1 MKAHELRG
9 GTLAAAL
16 RVYDTIIVGGGPA
29 GLSACIV
36 LARCGRRVLLCDTGT
51 PRNARSHGL
60 HGFLTRDGIA
70 PLDLLRLGRAEIDR
84 YEIESR
90 SIAVTDIHAGAAV
103 FDVTLADSTH
113 VQGRTVLIA
122 CGVTDELPHIPGLE
136 DCFGV
141 SAHHCPYCDGWEVR
155 GKSIV
160 VIGHRKKGAAL
171 ALSLKTWS
179 PDVTLCTDGAA
190 HLHSLHRAQLAR
202 QHVGVNEA
210 RIAAV
215 EHTNGLAQFVSMTT
229 GERIACQAIFL
240 TTTQRP
246 QCDLARRLGCALNR
260 HGLVKTDHLGQTGIP
275 GLYVAGDASR
285 DVQFAVVAAAEGAK
299 AAVAINQA
307 LQARAGLA
315 LCPVP

>member
-1 MKAHELRG
+1 MSGVAERLQPPS
-9 GTLAAAL
+9 

-36 LARCGRRVLLCDTGT
+36 LARCGRRILLCDTGT

-70 PLDLLRLGRAEIDR
+70 PLDLLRLGRAELDR
-84 YEIESR
+84 YGIESH
-90 SIAVTDIHAGAAV
+90 SIAVTDIHAGADM

-113 VQGRTVLIA
+113 VQARTVLIA
-122 CGVTDELPHIPGLE
+122 CGVTDELPQIPGLE
-136 DCFGV
+136 DCFGI

-155 GKSIV
+155 AKSIV
-160 VIGHRKKGAAL
+160 VIGQRKKGAAL

-179 PDVTLCTDGAA
+179 PHVTLCTDGAA
-190 HLHSLHRAQLAR
+190 HLHAVHRAQLAR
-202 QHVGVNEA
+202 QRVVVIEA

-215 EHTNGLAQFVSMTT
+215 EHTNGRAQHVIMTT
-229 GERIACQAIFL
+229 GERVTCEALFL
-240 TTTQRP
+240 ATTQKP
-246 QCDLARRLGCALNR
+246 QCDLARRLGCVLTR
-260 HGLVKTDHLGQTGIP
+260 HGLVKTDHLGQTGVP

-315 LCPVP
+315 LCRVP